1 MFSGYEKRS
10 SRRNSPGRRP
20 RRYLQLDRQ
29 TLYEEKW
36 DLSIP
41 STSYMTQCYD
51 MNESVSTYTNYNHYE
66 STILEL
72 SHFKKLGDY
81 GNGTRRYRCLYC
93 GKAFS
98 PLMGTV
104 FDVHKIPVSEWIEYM
119 IHLFEFHFLFSSAI
133 KEDMD
138 FLNDIDKES
147 LTDALDTWISTSM
160 SFKVKNKEVKI
171 ETTQKY
177 NRFDT
182 CYQTFLFVSFD
193 ILFVFLLWIYR
204 KSWKQNA
211 TNIGTKIPQKLEKN
225 VNIVIKFWNQYLG
238 VFISLIWNRN
248 NRFLSRWTLF
258 LCSFAFKIDYILLL
272 LLFVIVVG
280 LIPSISAI
288 AKSIT
293 KNPIKVINSED

>member
-1 MFSGYEKRS
+1 MAMFSGYEKRS

-51 MNESVSTYTNYNHYE
+51 MHESVSTYTNYNHYE
-66 STILEL
+66 STIFEL

-98 PLMGTV
+98 PLTGTV
-104 FDVHKIPVSEWIEYM
+104 FDVHKIPVSEWIKYM
-119 IHLFEFHFLFSSAI
+119 IHLFEFHSLSSSAI

-147 LTDALDTWISTSM
+147 LTDALDTRIFTSM
-160 SFKVKNKEVKI
+160 SYNLEYKKNHIMFSAIPSLI
-171 ETTQKY
+171 EKLIY
-177 NRFDT
+177 LA
-182 CYQTFLFVSFD
+182 LFIIS
-193 ILFVFLLWIYR
+193 I
-204 KSWKQNA
+204 
-211 TNIGTKIPQKLEKN
+211 
-225 VNIVIKFWNQYLG
+225 
-238 VFISLIWNRN
+238 FISW
-248 NRFLSRWTLF
+248 S
-258 LCSFAFKIDYILLL
+258 LLY
-272 LLFVIVVG
+272 
-280 LIPSISAI
+280 SAI
-288 AKSIT
+288 
-293 KNPIKVINSED
+293 

>member
-51 MNESVSTYTNYNHYE
+51 MHESVPTYTNYNHYE

-72 SHFKKLGDY
+72 SHFKKSGDY
-81 GNGTRRYRCLYC
+81 GNGTRRYRCLDY

-98 PLMGTV
+98 SLTGIV
-104 FDVHKIPVSEWIEYM
+104 FDGHKIPISEWIEYM
-119 IHLFEFHFLFSSAI
+119 IHLFEFHSIFSSAI

-147 LTDALDTWISTSM
+147 LTDAPDTRISTSM
-160 SFKVKNKEVKI
+160 LFKVKNKEVKI
-171 ETTQKY
+171 ETT
-177 NRFDT
+177 
-182 CYQTFLFVSFD
+182 
-193 ILFVFLLWIYR
+193 
-204 KSWKQNA
+204 
-211 TNIGTKIPQKLEKN
+211 
-225 VNIVIKFWNQYLG
+225 
-238 VFISLIWNRN
+238 
-248 NRFLSRWTLF
+248 
-258 LCSFAFKIDYILLL
+258 
-272 LLFVIVVG
+272 
-280 LIPSISAI
+280 
-288 AKSIT
+288 
-293 KNPIKVINSED
+293 